1 MRQGKRGERLMPSGN
16 VTLLADLRV
25 WGVVAL
31 ISVLGVGTALIP
43 YYAGKRG
50 IEAVLERFPRLR
62 QERLERAEALYRE
75 RGSGLLFLSFIP
87 MLGMLLT
94 AGAGVAG
101 IQLSTF
107 VAWVL
112 GGRILRNTILLVLVD
127 QGLLILLAR

>member
-1 MRQGKRGERLMPSGN
+1 MRQLRGQNSVN
-16 VTLLADLRV
+16 LLADLRI
-25 WGVVAL
+25 WGTVVL

-50 IEAVLERFPRLR
+50 IEAVLTRFPRLR

-75 RGSGLLFLSFIP
+75 HGSGLLFLSFIP

-94 AGAGVAG
+94 AGAGIAG

-107 VAWVL
+107 VVWVL
-112 GGRILRNTILLVLVD
+112 VGRILRNTVLLVLLD
-127 QGLLILLAR
+127 QGLRILLAR